1 MSNSPPYHHG
11 DLRQE
16 LLRKAITIIV
26 EEGTD
31 ALTLRGLARSLGV
44 SHAAPSRHF
53 PTRNDLLCALALEG
67 VEAMIE
73 RALSSQSDDETP
85 LERLRYTARGYLDWA
100 CEHPAYH
107 QILRNPDVMRY
118 GDERLTAR
126 LKENMHHQRDVLS
139 AAQADGWRSE
149 TPLEEIAMEYAA
161 LLAGWA
167 TIATDQ
173 TYALVFDQSGGLK
186 AAYRAIDRYLGLFT
200 RSE

>member
-1 MSNSPPYHHG
+1 MLMSNSAPYHHG

-26 EEGTD
+26 DEGTD

-67 VEAMIE
+67 VEAMIA
-73 RALSSQSDDETP
+73 RALSDQSDDDAP
-85 LERLRYTARGYLDWA
+85 LERLRNTARGYLDWA

-118 GDERLTAR
+118 GDERLTER
-126 LKENMHHQRDVLS
+126 LNENMRRQRADLS
-139 AAQADGWRSE
+139 AAQANGWRSE

-167 TIATDQ
+167 VVAADS
-173 TYALVFDQSGGLK
+173 TYALVFDQSGGLE
-186 AAYRAIDRYLGLFT
+186 AAYRAIDRYLGM
-200 RSE
+200 